1 MPRFSMASVTAK
13 SIKCKAMGSFWRG
26 HLQDLTSGA
35 VPGKACSPDVY
46 NTRGFSRNVVH
57 NQHEQ
62 ISSILQ
68 TLDPKADRLLFK
80 D

>member
-35 VPGKACSPDVY
+35 VLGKACSPDVY
-46 NTRGFSRNVVH
+46 TWVFKERGPQS
-57 NQHEQ
+57 
-62 ISSILQ
+62 
-68 TLDPKADRLLFK
+68 A
-80 D
+80 